1 MDGDVKE
8 ISDFF
13 FDARRLRHK
22 REPRL
27 GPRRPAC
34 PKDRTKSEP
43 QGPKQARGLPGVV
56 RLPDGDS
63 AVWSR
68 PPRFTI
74 PRHGFAVL
82 DCHFQARVGTP
93 KLSSNFREY
102 GLDQRDQA
110 TRRFCGAGTHRKPG
124 RLYSRGAGRR
134 GEIPLFPW
142 PWLSA
147 KNNSSTRHK
156 KPSSPRRRPP
166 GAPYSGRRGGRGRRR
181 RRRRTTT
188 TTTRRRVNH
197 SPSKGAN
204 FRNFWARHFLTVITI
219 SFFPNSAT
227 DKKDVF
233 LTRARQSD

>member
-166 GAPYSGRRGGRGRRR
+166 GAPYSGRRGGAGEEEEEEEEDDDDDETTSEPLAFKGREFSQFLGA
-181 RRRRTTT
+181 TFS
-188 TTTRRRVNH
+188 NCH
-197 SPSKGAN
+197 HHFFLSKFCN
-204 FRNFWARHFLTVITI
+204 R
-219 SFFPNSAT
+219 
-227 DKKDVF
+227 
-233 LTRARQSD
+233 